1 MTPYAGLSGGYNVL
15 LAFMN
20 ILILLL
26 TAYMGLRFI
35 RRTTILTAAVFMFQL
50 CILTAEYWP
59 LLTRP
64 SSCPFLRWLIFW
76 ALFFH
81 RSLCM
86 TISA

>member
-50 CILTAEYWP
+50 CILTAGVLAFINKTFLVPVFEMALI
-59 LLTRP
+59 LLG
-64 SSCPFLRWLIFW
+64 IV
-76 ALFFH
+76 FH
-81 RSLCM
+81 RSFC
-86 TISA
+86 A